1 MDDSQFHGNAGEAT
15 LLTGAHYA
23 TERLASGSERLSK
36 LRTKYLRISVQI
48 YDNAICVLNILYIW
62 CTRSGNF
69 GQINKCS
76 VDLLIWWDI
85 GKCKVRQTLH
95 HKSYIY

>member
-1 MDDSQFHGNAGEAT
+1 M
-15 LLTGAHYA
+15 
-23 TERLASGSERLSK
+23 
-36 LRTKYLRISVQI
+36 QI

-69 GQINKCS
+69 GQIKKCS

-85 GKCKVRQTLH
+85 GKCKFRQITQEYCITRQNNIIYLYESLCKDIDALV
-95 HKSYIY
+95 KS